1 MSLTDRF
8 GDGRELLEQLGVM
21 IRTDGLSDLLAGFND
36 AGEESKVESWV
47 GAIANEATEPSA
59 VKRAI
64 GPGRLGAMAAQLG
77 ASPDEVADG
86 LARVI
91 PAAVDALTPGGAM
104 PTGAQLDALDLSELL
119 SGTDVGSLLR

>member
-1 MSLTDRF
+1 MGLTDRF
-8 GDGRELLEQLGVM
+8 GDGKELVDQLGAM
-21 IRTDGLSDLLAGFND
+21 LRSDGLSDLLAGFND

-47 GAIANEATEPSA
+47 GTIANEATEPSA

-64 GPGRLGAMAAQLG
+64 GEGRITAMAAQLG

-91 PAAVDALTPGGAM
+91 PVAVDALTPGGRR
-104 PTGAQLDALDLSELL
+104 PSGAQLDSLDLGALL
-119 SGTDVGSLLR
+119 SGVDVRGLLS